1 MAMSNQGQKVVVIGH
16 RNPDTDSVCAAICYA
31 ELKNREDHLT
41 YEPRR
46 AGKLNRETA
55 WVLKRFG
62 VEPPRMCTELNPK
75 IRNVEYRHIS
85 GLKQDTSIRAAWEI
99 MRDENIDSL
108 AVVDEGQELLGLIT
122 VQSIAM
128 ANMDV
133 FDNRILAKSGTSVL
147 NILNTLSGTMVTGSA
162 EGVVDPRGKVVI
174 GTASPDVLEQT
185 LEEGD
190 IVILSNR
197 YESQLCAIEMG
208 VSMLIVCMGEPV
220 PKTIIKQAEKNHVA
234 IMSVPCDTY
243 AAGKLI
249 SQCASVGYYMQTEGL
264 MTFNLITPVE
274 DAVNVMARVRYRYF
288 PILDENNKYCG
299 MLSRRNVLKVE
310 RRKMILVDHNEKSQ
324 AVEGFEQGEILEII
338 DHHRIGSMET
348 RGPVYFRNQA
358 LGSTCSIIAQIYDE
372 HEQEI
377 TPQIAGLLMS
387 AILSDT
393 LNFTSPT
400 CTPLDK
406 VIAHRLA
413 DIAGVNIEEFVE
425 EMFTAAENMEGRSA
439 EDFLT
444 GDFKAFTTGDNRFGV
459 TQGNFQT
466 VTNLNR
472 AAELVSEAMERFRQ
486 EQNLEDIY
494 VMLTDIRTSATTLL
508 YSGKHAENIA
518 KRAFEGFPEEN
529 GRFLLEGVVSRKKQV
544 LPRLMEAYQEL

>member
-1 MAMSNQGQKVVVIGH
+1 
-16 RNPDTDSVCAAICYA
+16 
-31 ELKNREDHLT
+31 
-41 YEPRR
+41 
-46 AGKLNRETA
+46 
-55 WVLKRFG
+55 
-62 VEPPRMCTELNPK
+62 
-75 IRNVEYRHIS
+75 
-85 GLKQDTSIRAAWEI
+85 
-99 MRDENIDSL
+99 
-108 AVVDEGQELLGLIT
+108 
-122 VQSIAM
+122 
-128 ANMDV
+128 
-133 FDNRILAKSGTSVL
+133 
-147 NILNTLSGTMVTGSA
+147 
-162 EGVVDPRGKVVI
+162 
-174 GTASPDVLEQT
+174 
-185 LEEGD
+185 
-190 IVILSNR
+190 
-197 YESQLCAIEMG
+197 
-208 VSMLIVCMGEPV
+208 
-220 PKTIIKQAEKNHVA
+220 
-234 IMSVPCDTY
+234 
-243 AAGKLI
+243 
-249 SQCASVGYYMQTEGL
+249 
-264 MTFNLITPVE
+264 
-274 DAVNVMARVRYRYF
+274 
-288 PILDENNKYCG
+288 
-299 MLSRRNVLKVE
+299 
-310 RRKMILVDHNEKSQ
+310 
-324 AVEGFEQGEILEII
+324 
-338 DHHRIGSMET
+338 
-348 RGPVYFRNQA
+348 
-358 LGSTCSIIAQIYDE
+358 
-372 HEQEI
+372 
-377 TPQIAGLLMS
+377 MS

>member
-1 MAMSNQGQKVVVIGH
+1 MPMSNQGQKVVVIGH
-16 RNPDTDSVCAAICYA
+16 RNPDTDSICAAICYA
-31 ELKNREDHLT
+31 ELKNREGGLK

-75 IRNVEYRHIS
+75 IRNVEYRHIG
-85 GLKQDTSIRAAWEI
+85 GLKKDVSIRAAWEI

-108 AVVDEGQELLGLIT
+108 AVVGDENELLGLIT
-122 VQSIAM
+122 VQLIAM

-133 FDNRILAKSGTSVL
+133 FDNRILAKSSTSID
-147 NILNTLSGTMVTGSA
+147 NILKTLGGTMVVGSG

-174 GTASPDVLEQT
+174 GTASPDVLEKT

-197 YESQLCAIEMG
+197 YENQLCAIEMG
-208 VSMLIVCMGEPV
+208 VSMIIVCQGETI
-220 PKTIIKQAEKNHVA
+220 PKTIIKHAEEEGVA

-249 SQCASVGYYMQTEGL
+249 SQCTNVGYYMQSQDI
-264 MTFNLITPVE
+264 MTFTQITPVE

-288 PILDENNKYCG
+288 PILDENGKYCG

-310 RRKMILVDHNEKSQ
+310 RRKIILVDHNERSQ

-338 DHHRIGSMET
+338 DHHRIGSLET
-348 RGPVYFRNQA
+348 RGPVFFRNQP
-358 LGSTCSIIAQIYDE
+358 LGSTCSIVSLIYDE
-372 HEQEI
+372 QGQEI

-400 CTPLDK
+400 CTPLDR
-406 VIAHRLA
+406 VIAKRLA
-413 DIAGVNIEEFVE
+413 GIAGVDIDSYVE
-425 EMFTAAENMEGRSA
+425 EMFTAAEDMEGRSA

-444 GDFKAFTTGDNRFGV
+444 GDFKAFTSSDHRFGV
-459 TQGNFQT
+459 AQGNFQT
-466 VTNLNR
+466 IANLNR
-472 AAELVSEAMERFRQ
+472 AAELVSGALDRFRV
-486 EQNLEDIY
+486 EQNLEEMY
-494 VMLTDIRTSATTLL
+494 VMLTDIRKSSTVLL
-508 YSGKHAENIA
+508 YAGKHAENIVN
-518 KRAFEGFPEEN
+518 RAFEGSPN
-529 GRFLLEGVVSRKKQV
+529 TDGRLTLEGIVSRKKQV

>member
-31 ELKNREDHLT
+31 ELKNREGGLN

-62 VEPPRMCTELNPK
+62 AEPPRMCTELNPK
-75 IRNVEYRHIS
+75 IRNVEYRHID
-85 GLKQDTSIRAAWEI
+85 GLKKDVSIRAAWEI
-99 MRDENIDSL
+99 MRDQNIDSL
-108 AVVDEGQELLGLIT
+108 AVVGDENELLGLIT

-133 FDNRILAKSGTSVL
+133 FDNRVLAKSATSVR
-147 NILNTLSGTMVTGSA
+147 NILETLNGTMVVGSS

-185 LEEGD
+185 LSEGD
-190 IVILSNR
+190 VVILSSR
-197 YESQLCAIEMG
+197 YESLLCAVEMG
-208 VSMLIVCMGEPV
+208 VSMIVICQAETV
-220 PKTIIKQAEKNHVA
+220 PKTILKLAEENHVA
-234 IMSVPCDTY
+234 IMTVPCDTY

-249 SQCASVGYYMQTEGL
+249 SQCASVGHYMQTDDI
-264 MTFNLITPVE
+264 MTFTLITPVE

-288 PILDENNKYCG
+288 PILDENGKYCG

-310 RRKMILVDHNEKSQ
+310 RRKIILVDHNEKTQ
-324 AVEGFEQGEILEII
+324 AVEGFEQGEIMEII

-348 RGPVYFRNQA
+348 RGPVYFRNQP
-358 LGSTCSIIAQIYDE
+358 LGSTCSIITMIYDE
-372 HEQEI
+372 HEQRI
-377 TPQIAGLLMS
+377 TPEIAGLLMS

-413 DIAGVNIEEFVE
+413 DIVGVNIEEYAE
-425 EMFTAAENMEGRSA
+425 EMFTAAEDMEGRSA
-439 EDFLT
+439 EDVLT
-444 GDFKAFTTGDNRFGV
+444 EDFKAFTCGDNRFGV
-459 TQGNFQT
+459 AQGNFQT
-466 VTNLNR
+466 MTNLNR
-472 AAELVSEAMERFRQ
+472 AAELVQEALDKFRM
-486 EQNLEDIY
+486 EQNLEGMY
-494 VMLTDIRTSATTLL
+494 VMLTNIRTSETTLL
-508 YSGKHAENIA
+508 YSGKRADSIVN
-518 KRAFEGFPEEN
+518 RAFDGFENKEG
-529 GRFLLEGVVSRKKQV
+529 RLLLEGIVSRKKQV